1 MNCSKADKTKRKEVV
16 VRLAKLVKT
25 CYPKAEVMVFG
36 SCASGLNLPN
46 SDIDL
51 LVYLPEQKDISM
63 INRLSLAL
71 MKSGM
76 CKSLDPIKH
85 ARVPIIKL

>member
-1 MNCSKADKTKRKEVV
+1 MSGSKEEKAKRKKVV
-16 VRLAKLVKT
+16 VRLAKLVKE
-25 CYPKAEVMVFG
+25 CYPKAEVMIFG

-51 LVYLPEQKDISM
+51 LIYLPEQKEISM